1 MTKYDPEISHRN
13 SDGTQ
18 GLVCQ
23 AHASYAK
30 SGVKYEYDKQQMYQ
44 RGLKNLMWHRE
55 DHYTEMCCLHSLAY
69 YC

>member
-1 MTKYDPEISHRN
+1 MTQYNPGISHGN

-30 SGVKYEYDKQQMYQ
+30 SGVKYGHDK
-44 RGLKNLMWHRE
+44 
-55 DHYTEMCCLHSLAY
+55 
-69 YC
+69 